1 MSDKTIVI
9 LRQEIQ
15 KLEAELELL
24 EGDKEA
30 LENENDCLRLT
41 VTAYMMFDEL
51 NGQDLTV
58 H

>member
-1 MSDKTIVI
+1 MSDKTIAM

-24 EGDKEA
+24 EGDVEA

-51 NGQDLTV
+51 DGQDVTI